1 MRLYIIASLLIVF
14 STNTYSQSVNDIIE
28 SVENNRVM
36 NMIRELSGEV
46 EVENIGLI
54 LDRSN
59 DVGKQ
64 KAIRYFENK
73 FSDIDL
79 TLDKEYFSNLGL
91 NGINI
96 LATKKGVLYPD
107 SLVIVCAHYDTV
119 TEYCADDN
127 ASGVSAVLEAANVFS
142 DIEFEKTIVYALWD
156 LEENGLYGSKYHAF
170 EAFNN
175 NLKIAAVINADMI
188 GYDSNSDMLFEVH
201 TKANHENDIFY
212 NKTTKIVSGSKLE
225 LNPIGISFGAPNS
238 DHSPFWT
245 YDYSAVLITQGYWS
259 NDFNPNYHSVMDRAE
274 GISEEFV
281 TQLVRLIAGLT
292 SDIAVVSNETNVTQ
306 SNYNEFFYY
315 DNESKIIEFN
325 SESFIDL
332 NNINMY
338 DITGKRVDQDNVLI
352 YNNTIDVSE
361 LKNGVY
367 FIKISEESNK
377 ILKFLKY

>member
-1 MRLYIIASLLIVF
+1 MRLYIIASLVILF
-14 STNTYSQSVNDIIE
+14 FTDTYGQSVNDIIE
-28 SVENNRVM
+28 SVDDNRVM
-36 NMIRELSGEV
+36 SMIRELSGEV

-59 DVGKQ
+59 NVGKQ

-73 FSDIDL
+73 FSDVDL
-79 TLDKEYFSNLGL
+79 TLEKEYFSNLGL

-188 GYDSNSDMLFEVH
+188 GYDSNSDLLFEVH

-212 NKTTKIVSGSKLE
+212 NKATEIVSGSKLE

-245 YDYSAVLITQGYWS
+245 YDYPAVLITQGYWS
-259 NDFNPNYHSVMDRAE
+259 KDFNPNYHSVMDRVE
-274 GISEEFV
+274 SISEEFV
-281 TQLVRLIAGLT
+281 TKLVRLIAGLT
-292 SDIAVVSNETNVTQ
+292 SDIAVVSNETNITQ

-315 DNESKIIEFN
+315 DNESKTIEFN
-325 SESFIDL
+325 SESSIKLDNL
-332 NNINMY
+332 EIY
-338 DITGKRVDQDNVLI
+338 DITGKRVNQDNLLI
-352 YNNTIDVSE
+352 SNNFVDVSL

-367 FIKISEESNK
+367 FIRLNKHSNE